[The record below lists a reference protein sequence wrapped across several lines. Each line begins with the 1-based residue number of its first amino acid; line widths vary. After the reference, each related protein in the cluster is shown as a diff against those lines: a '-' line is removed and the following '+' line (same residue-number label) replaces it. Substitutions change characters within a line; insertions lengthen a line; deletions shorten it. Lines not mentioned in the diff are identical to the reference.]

1 MRIKPFVSFFITLL
15 FIGSVL
21 FADTET
27 LVIDA
32 IIPGQDIIVG
42 ESHALFVQD
51 LFLQSQN
58 LIVDG
63 EEVEIGHG
71 SALFTDKP
79 VPLFVVSHVTN
90 YTRPVTISVE
100 VSPFTYTADDGTVA
114 VLSTNVQSQ
123 AGLDA
128 YIGDID
134 SLFVPEVNPDGM
146 TVSGGMHN
154 KPPIPTYAGA
164 KLQITNND
172 KQVLNSH
179 DSSQTESSP
188 ESLTLN
194 SIGSCKQ
201 DKYKFTFLAFEKT
214 GEEGWTH
221 EGGFLGFGGEWT
233 WSSDTAL
240 SYKTKYTKI
249 PNGGFITEYVE
260 YSVNI
265 TDENVPADGRYV
277 MNVTV
282 SLTTEE

>member
-42 ESHALFVQD
+42 KESHALFVQD

-90 YTRPVTISVE
+90 FTRPVTISVE
-100 VSPFTYTADDGTVA
+100 VSPFTYTADDGTDT

-128 YIGDID
+128 YIGDIE
-134 SLFVPEVNPDGM
+134 SFFVTEVNSNGLSQAGYFSKEPDEPTFSGARLKILNNSTEVLTSNVQSE
-146 TVSGGMHN
+146 TVSKAENTILNAVGSFKTDKYVFLFQTANDIEGSWAFQHDSWGFGN
-154 KPPIPTYAGA
+154 WVWTTNSVTYAETI
-164 KLQITNND
+164 QM
-172 KQVLNSH
+172 
-179 DSSQTESSP
+179 
-188 ESLTLN
+188 
-194 SIGSCKQ
+194 
-201 DKYKFTFLAFEKT
+201 
-214 GEEGWTH
+214 
-221 EGGFLGFGGEWT
+221 
-233 WSSDTAL
+233 
-240 SYKTKYTKI
+240 I